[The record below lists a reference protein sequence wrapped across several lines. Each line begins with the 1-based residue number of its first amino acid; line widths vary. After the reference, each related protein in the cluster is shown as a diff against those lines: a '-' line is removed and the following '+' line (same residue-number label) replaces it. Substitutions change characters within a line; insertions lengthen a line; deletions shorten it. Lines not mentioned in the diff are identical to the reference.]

1 MEGRETMDTSK
12 GVRFIYSLWV
22 VLFALFL
29 NGCISAS
36 VTKHIES
43 ASDLDKS
50 DKDQA
55 IVFGQIEWIE
65 DGEKKEIGKDVVL
78 EPHMLNLDDES
89 IAIGLLGDDGKFVWY
104 LPAGTYYIKTIVIEF
119 RGYNV
124 LPKVAFSVPENG
136 KAYYLGTLKCD
147 LTLKGGLPGKP
158 SGQPRC
164 KINDESDS
172 EITSFQNQYNYPSDK
187 IEMSLM
193 IHEPTLPDSVES
205 ALERDRAVQIINTI
219 LMGIPK

>member
-1 MEGRETMDTSK
+1 MKTSK
-12 GVRFIYSLWV
+12 GVRFICSLWV

-36 VTKHIES
+36 ITKHIES
-43 ASDLDKS
+43 SSDLDKS
-50 DKDQA
+50 DKDHA

-65 DGEKKEIGKDVVL
+65 DGEKKKVGKDIVL

-89 IAIGLLGDDGKFVWY
+89 IAIGLLGEDGKFVWY
-104 LPAGTYYIKTIVIEF
+104 LPAGTYFIKTIVIEF
-119 RGYNV
+119 RSYNV
-124 LPKVAFSVPENG
+124 LPKVAFRVPENG
-136 KAYYLGTLKCD
+136 KAYYLGTLICD
-147 LTLKGGLPGKP
+147 STLK
-158 SGQPRC
+158 SGFLGVSGTFHY

-187 IEMSLM
+187 IEISLM
-193 IHEPTLPDSVES
+193 IHEPNLPDSVES
-205 ALERDRAVQIINTI
+205 ALERDRAVQIIYPI

>member
-1 MEGRETMDTSK
+1 METSK
-12 GVRFIYSLWV
+12 WVRYIRIMWF
-22 VLFALFL
+22 VLFALIL
-29 NGCISAS
+29 NGCISATA
-36 VTKHIES
+36 TKHIES
-43 ASDLDKS
+43 DSELDKS
-50 DKDQA
+50 DKDRA

-65 DGEKKEIGKDVVL
+65 DGEKKKVGEDVVL

-89 IAIGLLGDDGKFVWY
+89 ITIGFLGEDGKFVWN
-104 LPAGTYYIKTIVIEF
+104 LPAGTYFIKTIVIEF

-124 LPKVAFSVPENG
+124 IPKVAFNVPENG
-136 KAYYLGTLKCD
+136 KAYYLGTLECD